1 MSIGRKP
8 STIFVTM
15 IVIIALVAG
24 GYCTAAIGGAAL
36 IGFAFVIWFS
46 LERLIRL
53 VAWKAG
59 NDEIDRIERPCWV
72 LERFPRSE
80 TDDVEP
86 EAEPLGG
93 TGREFIL
100 KFRSDGSEIW
110 IAHFGVLSRVAEE
123 ERRPATP
130 RDEPDASIDTA
141 RPWHTLQ
148 GTVCLLNLND
158 GEKVELEFHY
168 WSGVEP
174 ESEAA
179 ALDQIAA
186 AANQLLANGR
196 ATVRKDRAWLNEAE
210 E

>member
-1 MSIGRKP
+1 MSLERKA

-24 GYCTAAIGGAAL
+24 GYRTAAIGAAAL

-59 NDEIDRIERPCWV
+59 NDAIDRIERPCWV
-72 LERFPRSE
+72 LERLPRTE
-80 TDDVEP
+80 TDDVER
-86 EAEPLGG
+86 EAEPLGEP
-93 TGREFIL
+93 GREFIL
-100 KFRSDGSEIW
+100 KFRSDGAEIW
-110 IAHFGVLSRVAEE
+110 IAHFGVLSRVAHEE
-123 ERRPATP
+123 KRPGAGRAELDT
-130 RDEPDASIDTA
+130 SIDA
-141 RPWHTLQ
+141 AKPWHTLQ
-148 GTVCLLNLND
+148 GTVCLLNFND